1 MSLLSL
7 TLIQLVVFTLYV
19 GFITKKFG
27 VLPSISDSWYSLPVS
42 QKALFTLFTWGIGI
56 PMLFYGSV
64 WFFLSGVG
72 LTFVGAATQ
81 FKMTISYTKQI
92 HYIGALTGILFSL
105 IGIFSLWG
113 NILPLL
119 VFLFFFLFQKKL
131 IKLYHPQLLFCCWVL
146 FYLTCFFRNK
156 N

>member
-119 VFLFFFLFQKKL
+119 VFLFFSV
-131 IKLYHPQLLFCCWVL
+131 LLHFAKVKNSLWWIEMVAFFCILAGLLVG
-146 FYLTCFFRNK
+146 
-156 N
+156 

>member
-56 PMLFYGSV
+56 PMLFYGNV

-81 FKMTISYTKQI
+81 FKMTTSYTKQI

-105 IGIFSLWG
+105 IGIGVEWFNWVPLVTFCVLTLLIYTSKHPNMLWWIEMAAVG
-113 NILPLL
+113 IILGGLL
-119 VFLFFFLFQKKL
+119 L
-131 IKLYHPQLLFCCWVL
+131 
-146 FYLTCFFRNK
+146 N
-156 N
+156 